1 MTKTQLKAF
10 QEQLR
15 QIGKRL
21 KGEVSTLATEALQKT
36 GSASSGN
43 LSDTPVH
50 PADLASDNYE
60 QGVALSLL
68 ENQEQ
73 RLEEVAAALERIHQG
88 AFGRCEGCGR
98 DISIERLKVLP
109 FTRHCVRCSEQA
121 QSRSVPGNL

>member
-1 MTKTQLKAF
+1 MTKTQLKAL

-36 GSASSGN
+36 GGAGSGN

-60 QGVALSLL
+60 QDVALSLL
-68 ENQEQ
+68 ENQEH
-73 RLEEVAAALERIHQG
+73 RLEEVADALERIRQG
-88 AFGRCEGCGR
+88 TFGRCEGCGR